1 MMRNI
6 FSYTVYDLSWASLLV
21 LNDYSTKANPL
32 KSEINLGIFL
42 SHLNRVSHVQSC

>member
-32 KSEINLGIFL
+32 KSETILGIFL
-42 SHLNRVSHVQSC
+42 HLNYMLHTQSC